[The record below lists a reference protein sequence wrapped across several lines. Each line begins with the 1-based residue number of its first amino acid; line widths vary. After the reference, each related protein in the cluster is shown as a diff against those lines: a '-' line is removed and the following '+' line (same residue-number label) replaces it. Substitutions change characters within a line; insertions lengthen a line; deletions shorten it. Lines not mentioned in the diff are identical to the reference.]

1 MVGLAFRCVA
11 VVALRGWG
19 YRIRNVQAFS
29 GRAAVLAGGLRPAN
43 TPQPLG
49 QLRSIKGIAINE
61 TVDNPVPR
69 YNEKA
74 LAREVFASKY
84 FYRGDQEAADYSSTA
99 RELFFNQYGIVTVR
113 DMVDKLKSS
122 QVRTELRFVIHAK
135 DELLAFCKNPK
146 TTEQEL
152 HDAEIVALNS
162 ADEIKAIQA
171 RYIPMESM
179 QRAIRWAMDIPEGC
193 EKVNRVMKAVVVL
206 GSSGSG
212 KTFLAVMEG
221 AGHLA
226 AKQHPSG
233 LCTTLYLK
241 PALLDCFKESDTKS
255 LPAGLTK
262 WIRDELKK
270 TYGTFGQ
277 LKMHVSVVLDDI
289 GGLGYFMSGYNIE
302 KILQE
307 LHTLAASAR
316 LVVSGMGIF
325 PGYRIP
331 TCRLKS
337 WTVANVKR
345 MLTLSPY
352 NFKEA
357 QSDLVVE
364 AIQSQFMLGSL
375 LTNAR
380 TCYCLLTSIDEAFA
394 AVDMSGDKAE
404 IWLSLINTSSAGL
417 IACAVSKYM
426 NMTDIG
432 GLDPVMRRRVAACV
446 FQVIDQSLPGLL
458 VEPNFTGLGEDEKTV
473 ALGLI
478 EQNLEIVAHKLQF
491 STGDTRS
498 ITISSAHVVVLYY
511 MLGVRAELF
520 PLWHNQEQLTAR
532 YAYRTQLL
540 AFMKNRWANY
550 SNCTDEYKRSALV
563 AELDEY
569 LANLRIVPLRK
580 KIQEPA
586 GKEMVDSFS
595 LPRTLSNTVM
605 LNAAKASFA
614 DVLSSKVLYRSVHCD
629 AGIG

>member
-1 MVGLAFRCVA
+1 MAGLAFRCVVA
-11 VVALRGWG
+11 VASCGWC

-29 GRAAVLAGGLRPAN
+29 GRAAVLAGGFRPASRL
-43 TPQPLG
+43 QRLG
-49 QLRSIKGIAINE
+49 RLRSTKGIMVGE
-61 TVDNPVPR
+61 TVDNPVPT
-69 YNEKA
+69 YNEND

-84 FYRGDQEAADYSSTA
+84 FYGGVQEDADAFSDV
-99 RELFFNQYGIVTVR
+99 RDRFFKTFGIVTVR
-113 DMVDKLKSS
+113 DFADNLKSS
-122 QVRTELRFVIHAK
+122 QVRDMLYVAFVAEK
-135 DELLAFCKNPK
+135 ELLAFCKNPK

-162 ADEIKAIQA
+162 ADEIKTIQA

-179 QRAIRWAMDIPEGC
+179 QRAIRWAMDIAEGC
-193 EKVNRVMKAVVVL
+193 EKVNRVMDAVVVL

-212 KTFLAVMEG
+212 KTYLAVMEG

-233 LCTTLYLK
+233 LCTTVYLK
-241 PALLDCFKESDTKS
+241 PALLDCFKETDTKS
-255 LPAGLTK
+255 IPAVLTK

-289 GGLGYFMSGYNIE
+289 GGLGYFKSGYNIE
-302 KILQE
+302 KLLQE
-307 LHTLAASAR
+307 LKTLAASAR
-316 LVVSGMGIF
+316 LVVCGMGIF
-325 PGYRIP
+325 PGHRIP

-345 MLTLSPY
+345 MLTQSPY

-394 AVDMSGDKAE
+394 AVDLSGDKSE

-458 VEPNFTGLGEDEKTV
+458 VEPNFIGLGEHEKTV
-473 ALGLI
+473 ALGLV
-478 EQNLEIVAHKLQF
+478 EQNLEIMSYGLEF

-511 MLGVRAELF
+511 MLGV
-520 PLWHNQEQLTAR
+520 
-532 YAYRTQLL
+532 
-540 AFMKNRWANY
+540 
-550 SNCTDEYKRSALV
+550 
-563 AELDEY
+563 
-569 LANLRIVPLRK
+569 
-580 KIQEPA
+580 
-586 GKEMVDSFS
+586 
-595 LPRTLSNTVM
+595 
-605 LNAAKASFA
+605 
-614 DVLSSKVLYRSVHCD
+614 
-629 AGIG
+629 